1 MHHSHSWR
9 RSLALAGLLSTTVV
23 GASCQIADPKPRSQ
37 AAAVPAPV
45 MPAPEPAPA
54 SEDTGSENAAPVQR
68 AATQATARSARSL
81 PAPGPANLTES
92 REKAIAIIESFARSN
107 DAQQRANAVE
117 LAGIAPKRLHDV
129 IQSGLLDTNP
139 GVRSV
144 ALITAGRNKMQE
156 FREIIRPLSRDP
168 SGMVRAAAI
177 YALYRFGDEPDQT
190 PLAKMLLTDD
200 SPWVNRQAAF
210 VLGEIGNPSSLPL
223 LQSASA
229 QRVQQL
235 PPAQQPIFQVQL
247 TEAMVKVGAEEQRAA
262 LVAALYPTQSDDAEV
277 AMLAVQAIGETGDK
291 SSIAQL
297 LGLAQYRDR
306 QGNPYPA
313 ELRIAV
319 ASSLGR
325 LGMDTGLPIAQEFLT
340 AKDEGVRAQS
350 AHALGFIGAGTT
362 KGQASLSLIAPMLDD
377 QSELVRLAAA
387 GAVLRCTK

>member
-1 MHHSHSWR
+1 MQHSLFGR
-9 RSLALAGLLSTTVV
+9 RTLAWTGAGLTTLGVV
-23 GASCQIADPKPRSQ
+23 VAPSCQIADPKPRNR
-37 AAAVPAPV
+37 AAEVPTPV
-45 MPAPEPAPA
+45 MPATEPAQA
-54 SEDTGSENAAPVQR
+54 
-68 AATQATARSARSL
+68 AATGGEEATPKPRSQPARAT
-81 PAPGPANLTES
+81 PVMAPGPANVSEV

-129 IQSGLLDTNP
+129 IQAGLLDTNP

-144 ALITAGRNKMQE
+144 ALITAGRNKMAE
-156 FREIIRPLSRDP
+156 FREIVRPLSRDP
-168 SGMVRAAAI
+168 SGMVRAGAI
-177 YALYRFGDEPDQT
+177 YALHRFGDEPDQT

-223 LQSASA
+223 LQSASS
-229 QRVQQL
+229 QRVAQL

-340 AKDEGVRAQS
+340 SKDEGLRAQA

-362 KGQASLSLIAPMLDD
+362 KGQAALSLIAPMLDD